1 MTTLSSL
8 QTPNNV
14 LTGSSTSTITGK
26 TIDLAN
32 NTLVATSAQ
41 LKAALTDETG
51 SGSAVFAVSPVLA
64 TPTVDS
70 LNGGQLSGMRE
81 KIINGRMEID
91 QRNSGA
97 AVTITN
103 TGAIYT
109 VDRFWA
115 TRSAA
120 ISNYTVQRGSA
131 PASLGFANY
140 LLLTMGTGVTLG
152 ATDYASLGQ
161 NVEGLNIS
169 DLSWG
174 SASARPVTLSFWVR
188 SSVAGTYSAS
198 LRNGAVNR
206 SYIVPYTINS
216 ANTFE
221 YKTIL
226 VPGDTTGTWAVDNTI
241 GLNVNW
247 DFGAGTTYSTTASS
261 WQAGNYFGLTGGVKL
276 ATTTGATFLI
286 TGVSLKAGDCRNEL
300 YQEWRPYAI
309 EEMLCKRYY
318 WQQNVSAGSVDYSR
332 MGMCYA
338 ATAGWVDIQGSFR
351 ATPAFVLSPAYN
363 TGSGWCMNTTLA
375 NPVLSALPYVIA
387 SGNGSQSIQLQVA
400 SGGSAGYP
408 ARLFNNTGS
417 AGYYGLNAEL

>member
-1 MTTLSSL
+1 M
-8 QTPNNV
+8 

-161 NVEGLNIS
+161 SVEGLNIS

-174 SASARPVTLSFWVR
+174 SASARPVTLSFCPSGCGLPWPEPTVR
-188 SSVAGTYSAS
+188 HCVTAQSTEAILSLTQSIPPIHSSTKPS
-198 LRNGAVNR
+198 LCRVTPR
-206 SYIVPYTINS
+206 
-216 ANTFE
+216 
-221 YKTIL
+221 
-226 VPGDTTGTWAVDNTI
+226 VPG
-241 GLNVNW
+241 
-247 DFGAGTTYSTTASS
+247 
-261 WQAGNYFGLTGGVKL
+261 
-276 ATTTGATFLI
+276 
-286 TGVSLKAGDCRNEL
+286 
-300 YQEWRPYAI
+300 
-309 EEMLCKRYY
+309 
-318 WQQNVSAGSVDYSR
+318 
-332 MGMCYA
+332 
-338 ATAGWVDIQGSFR
+338 
-351 ATPAFVLSPAYN
+351 
-363 TGSGWCMNTTLA
+363 
-375 NPVLSALPYVIA
+375 
-387 SGNGSQSIQLQVA
+387 QSIT
-400 SGGSAGYP
+400 
-408 ARLFNNTGS
+408 RLVLT
-417 AGYYGLNAEL
+417 